1 MKFRS
6 DISGYPV
13 TARVR
18 LPGYCTRTA
27 TRLPHAYGYP
37 VTARVRLPGYCT
49 RTATRLP
56 HAYGYPVTACGSG
69 SGCSSC
75 QSSGFHLADLRS
87 LAHLQAGFHLADL
100 RSLAHLS
107 RLTRSKPLAGYVG
120 EAFPEWDKPFCSPV
134 SLRSLPPSTPATRQH
149 LETVFRGRPCG
160 AGGAARQAACPR
172 RSAPPTDF
180 LVVDSLD
187 KCAYSPLL
195 SGIGRGILRVT
206 H

>member
-37 VTARVRLPGYCT
+37 VI
-49 RTATRLP
+49 
-56 HAYGYPVTACGSG
+56 ACGSG

-100 RSLAHLS
+100 RSLVHLQAGFHLADLRSLAHLS
-107 RLTRSKPLAGYVG
+107 RLTRSKLLAGYVG

-149 LETVFRGRPCG
+149 LETVIRGRPCG

-172 RSAPPTDF
+172 RSAPPTAF

-187 KCAYSPLL
+187 KCAYSSLP
-195 SGIGRGILRVT
+195 SGIGGGSIDAT